1 MNLAS
6 VWLGAGVLIGAGL
19 ACWVGTFMARHAS
32 AASGAASGGATP
44 AGAAAVESAAVAR
57 LRQERAADRRRVR
70 RAHKIARRAE
80 RLLAMARCLAGARL
94 GELAARGTRAVI
106 DDFAAETAAL
116 WVFEDGRAVLVGSAA
131 RPEARGTEAGW
142 PDTAGVPLPPPRTE
156 RGGSVHYLMLRNQ
169 TREPVGCLVV
179 GFDPPRGRR
188 PPGLETYVALLG
200 SFVAVELGPRA
211 RVPAP
216 SRADDRAA

>member
-19 ACWVGTFMARHAS
+19 ACWARTFLTRHRG
-32 AASGAASGGATP
+32 AASGAAAPT
-44 AGAAAVESAAVAR
+44 GAAGVESAAVAR
-57 LRQERAADRRRVR
+57 LRQDRAADRRRVR

-94 GELAARGTRAVI
+94 GELAARGTRAMI

-116 WVFEDGRAVLVGSAA
+116 WVFGDGGAVLAGSAA
-131 RPEARGTEAGW
+131 RPEARRAEGSW
-142 PDTAGVPLPPPRTE
+142 PGTAGAPFLPPRTE

-179 GFDPPRGRR
+179 GFDPPRERR
-188 PPGLETYVALLG
+188 PPGLETYVALVG
-200 SFVAVELGPRA
+200 SFVAAELGPRA
-211 RVPAP
+211 GASAP